1 MTPSTPHR
9 APHSCEPLALAGRRR
24 ALFFL
29 VPLVVTDLLGLQ
41 PDMYY
46 LIYFTIAVAWFAV
59 FVNAYAAEL
68 RDLWR
73 HNLGL
78 SLAVGAVAGA
88 GLVAMVFAR
97 RAPTTRMGGGSGSRS
112 SGVAWSTAA
121 SMR

>member
-1 MTPSTPHR
+1 
-9 APHSCEPLALAGRRR
+9 
-24 ALFFL
+24 LFFL
-29 VPLVVTDLLGLQ
+29 VPLVGTDVLGLQ
-41 PDMYY
+41 PDLYY

-59 FVNAYAAEL
+59 FVSAYAAEL

-73 HNLGL
+73 HNLSL

-88 GLVAMVFAR
+88 GLVAWSSVR
-97 RAPTTRMGGGSGSRS
+97 RAPITRTGGGSGSRS